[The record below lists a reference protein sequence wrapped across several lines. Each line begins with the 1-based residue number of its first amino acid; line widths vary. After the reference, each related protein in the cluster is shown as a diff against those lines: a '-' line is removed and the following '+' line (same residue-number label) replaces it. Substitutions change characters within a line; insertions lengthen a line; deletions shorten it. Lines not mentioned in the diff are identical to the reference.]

1 MGNASRQPNLATRGR
16 RTDVNAEKK
25 LGEEDGQQHIRKDEV
40 QESCHEV
47 RTTGGNLN
55 QSDCTALH
63 LGSALIQPRFMA
75 AALRPP
81 TTPTSPTIK
90 SRNNGSSSIR
100 RCTCAV
106 RNKASLTHSCH
117 HLLHQQLSGHTA
129 WQNTTTPPKQTQ
141 GAIIKPIWNQYPGI
155 D

>member
-100 RCTCAV
+100 RRALCTV
-106 RNKASLTHSCH
+106 DKVSLTHSCH
-117 HLLHQQLSGHTA
+117 RLLHQQLSHRADPRETGH
-129 WQNTTTPPKQTQ
+129 PP
-141 GAIIKPIWNQYPGI
+141 P
-155 D
+155 